1 MYNNENPLKGSYKRN
16 HERDYHCTE
25 EEVKAMFIDASDSGI
40 DGSLLEGFTMEDVD
54 LNTQAYTYNLLGVL
68 LSKSQCDHS
77 HHNIPHYHLIKYLH

>member
-1 MYNNENPLKGSYKRN
+1 MYINENPLKGSYKRN

-54 LNTQAYTYNLLGVL
+54 LNTLKAYRIEYE
-68 LSKSQCDHS
+68 
-77 HHNIPHYHLIKYLH
+77 HHNPEHVWNNIEDKEF